1 MRGAVARAQAALI
14 LPFVLSLS
22 GCATEVLDEPTS
34 SAAEIATTTVAP
46 PIYATTL
53 DELTVVLRD
62 ETAALSE
69 ALFAADST
77 ASRAHLARINDAWAL
92 IEPQIAAQ
100 FGERADQLIYDL
112 RRVIDL
118 ARSAIERN
126 RPADA
131 DKAVRFLELALQS
144 LAVAG

>member
-46 PIYATTL
+46 PIDATTL

-77 ASRAHLARINDAWAL
+77 TSRDRKSTRLNSSH
-92 IEPQIAAQ
+92 
-100 FGERADQLIYDL
+100 
-112 RRVIDL
+112 
-118 ARSAIERN
+118 
-126 RPADA
+126 
-131 DKAVRFLELALQS
+131 
-144 LAVAG
+144 

>member
-1 MRGAVARAQAALI
+1 MRCAVARAHAALI
-14 LPFVLSLS
+14 LPLVLSLS
-22 GCATEVLDEPTS
+22 GCATEVLNEPTS
-34 SAAEIATTTVAP
+34 SAVEIARSTVAP
-46 PIYATTL
+46 PIDATTL

-62 ETAALSE
+62 ETVALSE

-77 ASRAHLARINDAWAL
+77 ASRVHLAQINEAWAL
-92 IEPQIAAQ
+92 IEPQITAQ
-100 FGERADQLIYDL
+100 FGELADQLIYDL
-112 RRVIDL
+112 QRVIDL
-118 ARSAIERN
+118 ARSAVERN